1 MTETDFDDST
11 LKWVSLL
18 CISITFVYGFVKIF
32 FLFKIG
38 KFQGLHPS
46 LKERFSLPSILSY
59 TLGIGSLIIGLA
71 FAVLSLFH
79 TKANEMELSDSQKSV
94 DILFLVDV
102 SLSMNAVDVNPTRL
116 KRFQDIVIR
125 ILPDLAGNRF
135 GMIVFAGSAFSYCP
149 MTTDT
154 TAFADYV
161 NALGVEMVG
170 KKGTNFGL
178 AAKKAEEVLSSSKLL
193 RNKVVVLVSDGEDNE
208 ESGPQK
214 LDAELVVWGL
224 GTKEG
229 GPIYYSD
236 SQTSSRGYVTLSGA
250 LNPDQ
255 NAGEVI
261 ISSLNEEN
269 LKSFASLNSGEYYNL
284 SQDSSGAY
292 QLVDKIDSMKKNQ
305 THILQKIR
313 KEDGASVF
321 LYLSLGFFFLERIIR
336 LTYIKRAITVALLL
350 ILSSGIFHTSD
361 LYAWGFDPGG
371 SIVSEGVSDYQA
383 EKYKESK
390 EKFQKAEQ
398 FISDDPRIKFN
409 KAASDYK
416 MGNLQ
421 ESIEQNNEIIKDPKS
436 TPELK
441 SRAHYNN
448 GNAYAKKN
456 DYKNAQKSYE
466 EALSIDPDLLSAKK
480 NLEFLRKKK
489 NGGSSDP
496 QGKTE
501 EDRKKSEPNEENS
514 KATGNNSGKN
524 KKDLSKEHAD
534 RMMDSFSPD
543 SILKKKADRFPNV
556 DNEKFW

>member
-1 MTETDFDDST
+1 MTETDFNDSIF
-11 LKWVSLL
+11 KWISLL
-18 CISITFVYGFVKIF
+18 SISITLMYGIGKIF

-38 KFQGLHPS
+38 KFQNIHPS
-46 LKERFSLPSILSY
+46 LKERFVLPSKLFY
-59 TLGIGSLIIGLA
+59 ALGIGSLILGLT
-71 FAVLSLFH
+71 FAIISLFH
-79 TKANEMELSDSQKSV
+79 TKANEMELSNSQKSV

-116 KRFQDIVIR
+116 KRFQDIIIR
-125 ILPDLAGNRF
+125 ILPDLTGNRF

-178 AAKKAEEVLSSSKLL
+178 ATKKAEEVLSSSKLL
-193 RNKVVVLVSDGEDNE
+193 RNKIVVLVSDGEDNE
-208 ESGPQK
+208 ESSPGK

-224 GTKEG
+224 GTKQG

-236 SQTSSRGYVTLSGA
+236 SQTSSHGYVTVSGA

-255 NAGEVI
+255 NGSDVVI
-261 ISSLNEEN
+261 SNLNEEN

-313 KEDGASVF
+313 KEDGANIF

-336 LTYIKRAITVALLL
+336 LIYIRRTIVVLLL
-350 ILSSGIFHTSD
+350 ILFSNAFQTYD

-371 SIVSEGVSDYQA
+371 SVISEGVNDYRT

-390 EKFQKAEQ
+390 EKFQKAEE
-398 FISDDPRIKFN
+398 FIADDPRLKFN

-416 MGNLQ
+416 MGNFQ

-436 TPELK
+436 SPELK

-456 DYKNAQKSYE
+456 DYQNAQKSYE
-466 EALSIDPDLLSAKK
+466 KALSIDPDLLSAKK
-480 NLEFLRKKK
+480 NLEHLRKKK
-489 NGGSSDP
+489 NGGSSNP
-496 QGKTE
+496 QEKTE
-501 EDRKKSEPNEENS
+501 EDQKKSESGEENS
-514 KATGNNSGKN
+514 KAVGNNSAKN

>member
-1 MTETDFDDST
+1 MTEADFNDSI
-11 LKWVSLL
+11 LKWISLL
-18 CISITFVYGFVKIF
+18 SISVTLIYGIGKIF
-32 FLFKIG
+32 FLFKVG
-38 KFQGLHPS
+38 KFQDRHPS
-46 LKERFSLPSILSY
+46 LKERFALPSLLYY
-59 TLGIGSLIIGLA
+59 TLGLGSLVLGLV
-71 FAVLSLFH
+71 FAILSLFH

-116 KRFQDIVIR
+116 KRFQDIIIR
-125 ILPDLAGNRF
+125 ILPDLSGNRF

-178 AAKKAEEVLSSSKLL
+178 AAGKAEEVLSSSKLL
-193 RNKVVVLVSDGEDNE
+193 RNKIVVLVSDGEDNE
-208 ESGPQK
+208 ESSPGK
-214 LDAELVVWGL
+214 LNAELVVWGL
-224 GTKEG
+224 GTKQG

-236 SQTSSRGYVTLSGA
+236 SQTSSHGYVTVSGA

-255 NAGEVI
+255 NGKDVI
-261 ISSLNEEN
+261 ISNLNEEN

-313 KEDGASVF
+313 KEDGASIF
-321 LYLSLGFFFLERIIR
+321 LYLSLGCFFLERIIR
-336 LTYIKRAITVALLL
+336 LTYFRRTTATILL
-350 ILSSGIFHTSD
+350 ILFFNVFQTAD

-371 SIVSEGVSDYQA
+371 SIVSEGVNDYRT
-383 EKYKESK
+383 EKFKESK
-390 EKFQKAEQ
+390 EKFQQAEE
-398 FISDDPRIKFN
+398 FISDDPRLKFN

-416 MGNLQ
+416 MGNFQ

-436 TPELK
+436 SPELK

-466 EALSIDPDLLSAKK
+466 DALSIDPDLLSAKK

-489 NGGSSDP
+489 NGGSSNP
-496 QGKTE
+496 QGETE
-501 EDRKKSEPNEENS
+501 EDQKKSGSEEEMA
-514 KATGNNSGKN
+514 KQWGTILPKIKRIYPKN
-524 KKDLSKEHAD
+524 TQTE
-534 RMMDSFSPD
+534 
-543 SILKKKADRFPNV
+543 
-556 DNEKFW
+556 